1 MYQTSSSTSPV
12 CTITNCLVVILLIR
26 LVNELV
32 VSSNCTWYLV
42 KLPNVLVILWTVN
55 LLVYLVTTTSYFFQ
69 CTHNI
74 YQWYVKCALD
84 AIDKLQ
90 MIDPAFVCVILIIF

>member
-32 VSSNCTWYLV
+32 VSSNFTLYLV

-55 LLVYLVTTTSYFFQ
+55 LLVYLVTTTKNNDY
-69 CTHNI
+69 
-74 YQWYVKCALD
+74 
-84 AIDKLQ
+84 
-90 MIDPAFVCVILIIF
+90 

>member
-1 MYQTSSSTSPV
+1 MYQTSSSTSSV

-26 LVNELV
+26 LANELV
-32 VSSNCTWYLV
+32 VSSNFTWYLV

-69 CTHNI
+69 CNVINFSMETHAFCQI
-74 YQWYVKCALD
+74 CTSKT
-84 AIDKLQ
+84 KLE
-90 MIDPAFVCVILIIF
+90 